1 MDDARAITSH
11 AERMQARMFEV
22 AEGDLTKRY
31 NGCDCWIRRY
41 LVNHFGAVPNGAY
54 EDAMAA
60 VRLPRGYGTD
70 SHRFKDGSGTIWTW
84 DEDGKGDQLA
94 VWATRADMDREI
106 DEAVGEV
113 TRELRAFNGFWGWEM
128 ERKDRL
134 GEPTR
139 PAIMEEGD
147 QILKEANALMDGGL
161 WVDKFIFGWLE
172 RGAGRAERAR
182 LGYQKTLLFLICSAI
197 PKPANRASGEI
208 DIFLM
213 LWSSKRSFVP
223 TPAPS
228 DYAPEAQRVHEI
240 VAARLALQQ
249 YAIALVGF
257 DRWNQSLIAVGDA
270 YRYGAIAMGL
280 DRP

>member
-128 ERKDRL
+128 ERRDRL

-139 PAIMEEGD
+139 PAIMEVADEVTKQAHALIKDGHWLGISSIVYRNGGEGRGEVARAMWARNLAVLE
-147 QILKEANALMDGGL
+147 QINMPK
-161 WVDKFIFGWLE
+161 
-172 RGAGRAERAR
+172 GR
-182 LGYQKTLLFLICSAI
+182 
-197 PKPANRASGEI
+197 GEI
-208 DIFLM
+208 GR
-213 LWSSKRSFVP
+213 SKRSFLPWPVQKD
-223 TPAPS
+223 A
-228 DYAPEAQRVHEI
+228 APEVQAVHGTIAAQTAWLNYAEVLTARTTEYGKQAEEDAALERIHFY
-240 VAARLALQQ
+240 VAMPA
-249 YAIALVGF
+249 
-257 DRWNQSLIAVGDA
+257 
-270 YRYGAIAMGL
+270 AMGL
-280 DRP
+280 GRP